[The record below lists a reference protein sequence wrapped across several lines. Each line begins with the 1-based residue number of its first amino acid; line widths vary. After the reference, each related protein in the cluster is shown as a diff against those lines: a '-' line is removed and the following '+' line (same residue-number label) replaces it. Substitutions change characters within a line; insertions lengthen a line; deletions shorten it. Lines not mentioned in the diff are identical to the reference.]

1 MSNKIRIPV
10 NLDIDSLLVGIDGRD
25 DYKRNLKSGIIYFV
39 SLLCID
45 NYYKYKSPDGFRTLN
60 GEYLDNVIGRGKKTP
75 RRSVVIKRLLEENGV
90 IEIRGHQSGVK
101 SQGFRL
107 TEKYS
112 TGEFSRMKLDD
123 VFIERIKLNSKRSVS
138 DEVEIDD
145 TKGYKQLKEQFNQHE
160 LEIDTLPFNTFLKKI
175 GKDVF
180 NKIDKTRKN
189 KVYNYKSYFNYF
201 GYTLSIIKN
210 IDDKDYF
217 FSIPES
223 NRRFYSNLTS
233 FPKLYRPFLLIDGN
247 GVGEVDIMTSQS
259 YILSTILNERF
270 YKRIG
275 NGYNLT
281 TIHPNLKIGIDN
293 LGRNNPSN
301 QIGRDIF
308 ITGVFFSSMML
319 EGIRNYTNI
328 DFTSD
333 YYTFILEE
341 GKRLYP
347 NHINKHKVFL
357 KGRDYIKGQIMNFL
371 FEWNGYN
378 REGNPFGEL
387 MELLYPELC
396 DYVIRFNQYYTSTE
410 FSYLLQRSEVFLMLN
425 VCKELQLQHPNI
437 PFYTIH
443 DSILTTQSNLPIVQ
457 KVMTDVITKLTGK
470 SFGVKSKPLHQPIN
484 IDEELVDGIFNKV
497 RIKNDKEWSDNRTY
511 ILTKNIKLGIDFFY
525 KGNERKDW
533 YDRLGINYS
542 N

>member
-1 MSNKIRIPV
+1 
-10 NLDIDSLLVGIDGRD
+10 VG
-25 DYKRNLKSGIIYFV
+25 
-39 SLLCID
+39 
-45 NYYKYKSPDGFRTLN
+45 
-60 GEYLDNVIGRGKKTP
+60 
-75 RRSVVIKRLLEENGV
+75 
-90 IEIRGHQSGVK
+90 
-101 SQGFRL
+101 
-107 TEKYS
+107 
-112 TGEFSRMKLDD
+112 
-123 VFIERIKLNSKRSVS
+123 
-138 DEVEIDD
+138 
-145 TKGYKQLKEQFNQHE
+145 QHPG
-160 LEIDTLPFNTFLKKI
+160 TW
-175 GKDVF
+175 V
-180 NKIDKTRKN
+180 
-189 KVYNYKSYFNYF
+189 
-201 GYTLSIIKN
+201 
-210 IDDKDYF
+210 
-217 FSIPES
+217 
-223 NRRFYSNLTS
+223 S
-233 FPKLYRPFLLIDGN
+233 FPGIC
-247 GVGEVDIMTSQS
+247 S
-259 YILSTILNERF
+259 
-270 YKRIG
+270 

-378 REGNPFGEL
+378 RERNPFGEL

-470 SFGVKSKPLHQPIN
+470 SLGVKSKPLHQPISIN
-484 IDEELVDGIFNKV
+484 KELVEEIFNKV
-497 RIKNDKEWSDNRTY
+497 RIKNDKEWSDNKTY
-511 ILTKNIKLGIDFFY
+511 ILTKNIKLGVDFFY

-533 YDRLGINYS
+533 YVRLGLN
-542 N
+542 

>member
-1 MSNKIRIPV
+1 MSNRVKIPI
-10 NLDIDSLLVGIDGRD
+10 NLDIDSLLVGIDGRE

-45 NYYKYKSPDGFRTLN
+45 NYYKYKSSDGYRTLN

-107 TEKYS
+107 TEKYT

-123 VFIERIKLNSKRSVS
+123 DIIERIKLYSKGVINNE
-138 DEVEIDD
+138 DEIEN
-145 TKGYKQLKEQFNQHE
+145 TKTYNQLIEQFNNHE
-160 LEIDTLPFNTFLKKI
+160 LKIDILRFNTFLKKI
-175 GKDVF
+175 GKEVF
-180 NKIDKTRKN
+180 EKIDNTRKN

-201 GYTLSIIKN
+201 GYTLSIIKD

-275 NGYNLT
+275 SGYNLT

-308 ITGVFFSSMML
+308 ITGIFFSSMML

-328 DFTSD
+328 DFTLD

-425 VCKELQLQHPNI
+425 VCKELQLKHPNI

-470 SFGVKSKPLHQPIN
+470 SVGVKSKPLHQPIST
-484 IDEELVDGIFNKV
+484 DEELIEEIFNKV

-533 YDRLGINYS
+533 YDRLGIN
-542 N
+542 

>member
-123 VFIERIKLNSKRSVS
+123 VIIERIKLNSKRSVS

-160 LEIDTLPFNTFLKKI
+160 LKIDTLPFNTFLKKI

-233 FPKLYRPFLLIDGN
+233 FPKLYRPFLLIDGKK
-247 GVGEVDIMTSQS
+247 VGEVDIMTSQS

-270 YKRIG
+270 YGRISK
-275 NGYNLT
+275 GYNLQ
-281 TIHPNLKIGIDN
+281 TIHPELKVSIEN
-293 LGRNNPSN
+293 LGTSNPSN
-301 QIGRDIF
+301 QRGRNVF
-308 ITGVFFSSMML
+308 ITGLYFSSMML
-319 EGIRNYTNI
+319 EGIKKYTNI

-333 YYTFILEE
+333 YYSFILSE
-341 GKRLYP
+341 GKRLFP
-347 NHINKHKVFL
+347 DHINKHKVFL

-425 VCKELQLQHPNI
+425 VCKELQLRHTNI

-470 SFGVKSKPLHQPIN
+470 RVGVKSNPLHQPTN
-484 IDEELVDGIFNKV
+484 IDNELVEDIFNKI
-497 RIKNDKEWSDNRTY
+497 RIKNDKEWNDSRTY
-511 ILTKNIKLGIDFFY
+511 ILKKNIKLGIDFFY
-525 KGNERKDW
+525 KGKKRKEW
-533 YDRLGINYS
+533 YDKLDIGYS

>member
-1 MSNKIRIPV
+1 MSNRVKIPI
-10 NLDIDSLLVGIDGRD
+10 NLDIDSLLVGTDGRE

-45 NYYKYKSPDGFRTLN
+45 NYYKYKSSDGYRTLN

-107 TEKYS
+107 TEKYT

-123 VFIERIKLNSKRSVS
+123 DIIERIKLYSKGVINNE
-138 DEVEIDD
+138 DEIEN
-145 TKGYKQLKEQFNQHE
+145 TKTYNQLIEQFNNHE
-160 LEIDTLPFNTFLKKI
+160 LKIDILRFNTFLKKI
-175 GKDVF
+175 GKEVF
-180 NKIDKTRKN
+180 EKIDNTRKN

-201 GYTLSIIKN
+201 GYTLSIIKD

-275 NGYNLT
+275 SGYNLT

-425 VCKELQLQHPNI
+425 VCKELQLKHPNI

-470 SFGVKSKPLHQPIN
+470 SVGVKSKLLHQPTS
-484 IDEELVDGIFNKV
+484 IDEELIEEIFNKV
-497 RIKNDKEWSDNRTY
+497 RIKNEKEWSDNRTY

-533 YDRLGINYS
+533 YDRLGIN
-542 N
+542 

>member
-123 VFIERIKLNSKRSVS
+123 VIIERIKLNSKRSVS

-233 FPKLYRPFLLIDGN
+233 FPKLYRPFLLIDGKK
-247 GVGEVDIMTSQS
+247 VGEVDIMTSQS

-270 YKRIG
+270 YGRITK
-275 NGYNLT
+275 GYNLQ
-281 TIHPNLKIGIDN
+281 TIHPELKVSIEN
-293 LGRNNPSN
+293 LGTSNPSN
-301 QIGRDIF
+301 QRGRNVF
-308 ITGVFFSSMML
+308 ITGLYFSSMMI
-319 EGIRNYTNI
+319 EGIKKYTNI

-333 YYTFILEE
+333 YYSFILSE
-341 GKRLYP
+341 GKRLFP
-347 NHINKHKVFL
+347 DHINKHKVFL

-457 KVMTDVITKLTGK
+457 EVMTDVITKLTGK
-470 SFGVKSKPLHQPIN
+470 NVGVKSKPLHLPTS
-484 IDEELVDGIFNKV
+484 IDEELVEEIFNKIK
-497 RIKNDKEWSDNRTY
+497 IKNDKEWSDNRTY
-511 ILTKNIKLGIDFFY
+511 ILTKNIKSGIDFFY
-525 KGNERKDW
+525 KGNKRKEW
-533 YDRLGINYS
+533 YDILGIS
-542 N
+542 

>member
-10 NLDIDSLLVGIDGRD
+10 NLDIDSLLIGIDGRD

-123 VFIERIKLNSKRSVS
+123 VIIERIKLNSKRSVS

-233 FPKLYRPFLLIDGN
+233 FPKLYRPFLLIDGKK
-247 GVGEVDIMTSQS
+247 VGEVDIMTSQS

-270 YKRIG
+270 YGRITK
-275 NGYNLT
+275 GYNLQ
-281 TIHPNLKIGIDN
+281 TIHPELKVSIEN
-293 LGRNNPSN
+293 LGTSNPSN
-301 QIGRDIF
+301 QRGRNVF
-308 ITGVFFSSMML
+308 ITGLYFSSMMI
-319 EGIRNYTNI
+319 EGIKKYTNI

-333 YYTFILEE
+333 YYSFILSE
-341 GKRLYP
+341 GKRLFP
-347 NHINKHKVFL
+347 DHINKHKVFL

-470 SFGVKSKPLHQPIN
+470 SVGVKSNLLHQPIS
-484 IDEELVDGIFNKV
+484 IDEELVDEIFNKI
-497 RIKNDKEWSDNRTY
+497 RIKNDKEWSDSKTY

-525 KGNERKDW
+525 KGNKRKDW
-533 YDRLGINYS
+533 YDRLGISYS

>member
-1 MSNKIRIPV
+1 MSNRVKIPI
-10 NLDIDSLLVGIDGRD
+10 NLDIDSLLVGTDGRE

-45 NYYKYKSPDGFRTLN
+45 NYYKYKSSDGYRTLN

-107 TEKYS
+107 TEKYT

-123 VFIERIKLNSKRSVS
+123 DIIERIKLYSKGVINNE
-138 DEVEIDD
+138 DEIEN
-145 TKGYKQLKEQFNQHE
+145 TKTYNQLIEQFNNHE
-160 LEIDTLPFNTFLKKI
+160 LKIDILRFNTFLKKI
-175 GKDVF
+175 GKEVF
-180 NKIDKTRKN
+180 EKIDNTRKN
-189 KVYNYKSYFNYF
+189 KLYNYKSYFNYF
-201 GYTLSIIKN
+201 GYTLSIIKD

-275 NGYNLT
+275 SGYNLT

-470 SFGVKSKPLHQPIN
+470 SVGVKSKLLHQPTS
-484 IDEELVDGIFNKV
+484 IDDKLVDEIFNKV

-533 YDRLGINYS
+533 YDRLGIN
-542 N
+542 